1 MPYSLPDD
9 LAAAL
14 KTKAQAE
21 GSSVEDLIR
30 MWLNADDDQDVLRRL
45 HKSETR
51 YQAIVQSQIDLICR
65 YTPDTV
71 LTFVNDAYCKFF
83 QKSRDE
89 LLGRSFLILNPQE
102 QHERIHRRITAVL
115 RNPGPE
121 IAIYNVVMP
130 DGDIRWIQWVDH
142 GVVDEHGQVVEIQAV
157 GHDITELKRLEEQRV
172 RTAALE
178 AELTAEREA
187 NELKNRFIS
196 TISHE
201 FRNPLSVIKA
211 SADMLLHYGERMS
224 KAKVEEHLARIIGQV
239 DLATGLLDDVLAL
252 DATRAGTLDFH
263 PEPADIAGFCQSL
276 VEYFRRTDDKQHDI
290 VFEGV
295 LPPGQIAADLRFL
308 NRILT
313 NLMSN
318 AIKYSPAGSRIRLAA
333 AVEAGDLVLQVE
345 DEGIGIPKD
354 EQIRIFD
361 SFFRARNAQ
370 HVVGTGLGLTI
381 VRQHVEAYGGRISVT
396 SQPGQGAV
404 FRVWLPLR
412 DCDK

>member
-102 QHERIHRRITAVL
+102 QHERSHRRITAVL

-201 FRNPLSVIKA
+201 FRNPLSVIK
-211 SADMLLHYGERMS
+211 
-224 KAKVEEHLARIIGQV
+224 
-239 DLATGLLDDVLAL
+239 
-252 DATRAGTLDFH
+252 
-263 PEPADIAGFCQSL
+263 
-276 VEYFRRTDDKQHDI
+276 
-290 VFEGV
+290 
-295 LPPGQIAADLRFL
+295 
-308 NRILT
+308 
-313 NLMSN
+313 
-318 AIKYSPAGSRIRLAA
+318 
-333 AVEAGDLVLQVE
+333 
-345 DEGIGIPKD
+345 
-354 EQIRIFD
+354 
-361 SFFRARNAQ
+361 
-370 HVVGTGLGLTI
+370 
-381 VRQHVEAYGGRISVT
+381 
-396 SQPGQGAV
+396 
-404 FRVWLPLR
+404 
-412 DCDK
+412 

>member
-1 MPYSLPDD
+1 
-9 LAAAL
+9 
-14 KTKAQAE
+14 
-21 GSSVEDLIR
+21 
-30 MWLNADDDQDVLRRL
+30 
-45 HKSETR
+45 
-51 YQAIVQSQIDLICR
+51 
-65 YTPDTV
+65 
-71 LTFVNDAYCKFF
+71 
-83 QKSRDE
+83 
-89 LLGRSFLILNPQE
+89 
-102 QHERIHRRITAVL
+102 AVL

-172 RTAALE
+172 RTAALA